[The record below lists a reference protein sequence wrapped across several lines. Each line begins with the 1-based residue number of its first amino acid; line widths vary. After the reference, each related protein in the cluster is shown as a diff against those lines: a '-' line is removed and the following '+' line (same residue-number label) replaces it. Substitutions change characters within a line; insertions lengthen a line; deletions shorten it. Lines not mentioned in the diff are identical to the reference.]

1 MKCVICNSQN
11 INDKTIDE
19 EIKLDN
25 DVVIVSINTLVCESC
40 GERYYNK
47 QTMKILED
55 IEESCGAWGYNVDS
69 EIFVNELSKSNRLD
83 WAPYD

>member
-1 MKCVICNSQN
+1 MKCVICSSQN
-11 INDKTIDE
+11 ISDKTVDE
-19 EIKLDN
+19 EIKLGN

-55 IEESCGAWGYNVDS
+55 IEEKLQKHAV
-69 EIFVNELSKSNRLD
+69 KLD
-83 WAPYD
+83 VVGSVLKLNKQLGNMQTA